1 MIKTQAQTR
10 RPPKDIRQCES
21 AATANWSRHQ
31 TRERHF
37 QVTLGMLT
45 VARKCRK
52 DVSTDPRGVIV
63 FFECPILQGVYAE
76 PASDHAIIQIA
87 LRKFAEMSL
96 QDRFTDEE
104 LMAYIDERL
113 PSDRA
118 AEVERQLRSSS
129 SLSERLVELLERMD
143 RGDITIGGMW
153 RRGRWS
159 CPPRAVLAGFVS
171 GRLGD
176 GLSQYLR
183 FHIQTVG
190 CRICEAIVQDLRRT
204 DGEEE
209 GLQRTRKIF
218 QSSAGQLRN
227 PQG

>member
-1 MIKTQAQTR
+1 MQLTSEGVLTQSVQRTFA
-10 RPPKDIRQCES
+10 KM
-21 AATANWSRHQ
+21 N
-31 TRERHF
+31 
-37 QVTLGMLT
+37 
-45 VARKCRK
+45 
-52 DVSTDPRGVIV
+52 PRDG
-63 FFECPILQGVYAE
+63 
-76 PASDHAIIQIA
+76 
-87 LRKFAEMSL
+87 
-96 QDRFTDEE
+96 FTDEE

-118 AEVERQLRSSS
+118 AEVERQLRNSSP
-129 SLSERLVELLERMD
+129 LSGRLVDLLERMD
-143 RGDITIGGMW
+143 RGDVTIGGMW

-190 CRICEAIVQDLRRT
+190 CRICEASVQDLRRS
-204 DGEEE
+204 DGEDE

-218 QSSAGQLRN
+218 QSSAGRLRN
-227 PQG
+227 QQG